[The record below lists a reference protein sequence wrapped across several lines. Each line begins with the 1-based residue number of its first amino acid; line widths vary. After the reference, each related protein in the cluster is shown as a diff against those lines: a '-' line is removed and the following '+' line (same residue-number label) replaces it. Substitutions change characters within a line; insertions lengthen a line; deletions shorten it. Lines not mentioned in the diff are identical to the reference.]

1 MVMPVVDGAALLA
14 AMSARPDLASVPVV
28 VMSSLPE
35 ATIAERC
42 LGYAAILRKPFGIGE
57 VLRLLVLL
65 PPKGLTGPRR
75 FAR

>member
-1 MVMPVVDGAALLA
+1 MPVVDGAALLA

-57 VLRLLVLL
+57 VLRLLEQ
-65 PPKGLTGPRR
+65 
-75 FAR
+75 FARSRRRTLGDCGWW